1 MLVKQISVFIENK
14 AGRLASV
21 TSALAAQGIDTR
33 ALSLADTTNFGV
45 LRLIVDQPEKALEVL
60 KEGNYAVSTTDVVA
74 VMVPDVPGGLA
85 KVLDKFTELNIDIE
99 YMYAFIGKESEK
111 AIVILRIDKPEEALK
126 RLLEAGI
133 ETLPAEHLY
142 NM

>member
-21 TSALAAQGIDTR
+21 TTALANEGIDTR

-45 LRLIVDQPEKALEVL
+45 LRLIVDQPEKALETL
-60 KEGNYAVSTTDVVA
+60 KASNFAVSTTDVVA

-85 KVLDKFTELNIDIE
+85 QVLEKFTELNIDIE
-99 YMYAFIGKESEK
+99 YMYAFIGKEADK
-111 AIVILRIDKPEEALK
+111 AIVILRINKPEEALS
-126 RLLEAGI
+126 RIEEVGI
-133 ETLPAEHLY
+133 KTLPAEQLY
-142 NM
+142 SM

>member
-111 AIVILRIDKPEEALK
+111 AIVILRIDKPEEALE
-126 RLLEAGI
+126 RLEAAGI

>member
-14 AGRLASV
+14 AGRLANV
-21 TSALAAQGIDTR
+21 ISALAAQGIDTR

-45 LRLIVDQPEKALEVL
+45 LRLIVDQPEKALEAL
-60 KEGNYAVSTTDVVA
+60 KAGNFAVSTTDVVA

-85 KVLDKFTELNIDIE
+85 KVLDKFTELDIDIE

-111 AIVILRIDKPEEALK
+111 AIVILRIDKPEEALQ
-126 RLLEAGI
+126 RLAEAGI

>member
-60 KEGNYAVSTTDVVA
+60 KEDNYAVSTTDVVA

>member
-14 AGRLASV
+14 SGRLAEV
-21 TSALAAQGIDTR
+21 AGCLAKVGIDTR

-45 LRLIVDQPEKALEVL
+45 LRLIVDQPEKALETL
-60 KEGNYAVSTTDVVA
+60 KSCNFAVSITNVISVL
-74 VMVPDVPGGLA
+74 VPDVPGGLA
-85 KVLDKFTELNIDIE
+85 EVLKIVNEKNLDIE

-111 AIVILRIDKPEEALK
+111 AIVILRIDKPEEAVEILK
-126 RLLEAGI
+126 DTNIEILEAQKV
-133 ETLPAEHLY
+133 Y